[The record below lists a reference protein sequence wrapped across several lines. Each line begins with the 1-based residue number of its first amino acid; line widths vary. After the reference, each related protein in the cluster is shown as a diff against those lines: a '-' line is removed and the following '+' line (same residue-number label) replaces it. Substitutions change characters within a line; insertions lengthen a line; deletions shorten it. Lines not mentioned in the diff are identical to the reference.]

1 MHWDVKKDGSM
12 KTTKVDKNSIGNSIS
27 TKAPGL
33 DEREDL
39 TGKYKYPEGKSVF
52 LHVFLIV
59 HVCVCP
65 FVRPFVIQS
74 VIQSF
79 SQWSCG
85 QSVSLS
91 FSQPVCLSVG
101 PPPSQSDSL
110 SVCQFVSLSVSQSV
124 SQSGRE
130 AGGKASRQANRW
142 AVDFS
147 MALIK
152 LARPTILIP
161 SFLCLL

>member
-1 MHWDVKKDGSM
+1 MEILLAPRLQAW
-12 KTTKVDKNSIGNSIS
+12 TK
-27 TKAPGL
+27 
-33 DEREDL
+33 ERIL
-39 TGKYKYPEGKSVF
+39 LANINILKVNLFF